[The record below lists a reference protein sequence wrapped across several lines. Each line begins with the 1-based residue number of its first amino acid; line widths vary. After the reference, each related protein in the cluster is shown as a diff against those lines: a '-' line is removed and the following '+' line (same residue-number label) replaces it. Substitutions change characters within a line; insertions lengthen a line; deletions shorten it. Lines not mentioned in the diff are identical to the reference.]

1 MHIHTFMT
9 SALPGTE
16 FHYTTHG
23 WTLIS
28 AVLEK
33 VSSKQFLQYMDDHIF
48 KPLGMSATGGEFHQP
63 IVYNRARLI
72 SLSHE
77 RGSSLLGTGDT
88 LFVLVGHSFKT
99 SGGNHSKSEGG
110 EADKY

>member
-1 MHIHTFMT
+1 MP

-33 VSSKQFLQYMDDHIF
+33 VADKKFLQYMDDHVF
-48 KPLGMSATGGEFHQP
+48 KPLGMSSTGGEFHQP
-63 IVYNRARLI
+63 LIYNRAR
-72 SLSHE
+72 
-77 RGSSLLGTGDT
+77 
-88 LFVLVGHSFKT
+88 
-99 SGGNHSKSEGG
+99 
-110 EADKY
+110 